1 MERRSDTTVF
11 RLQERG
17 TEPVPLR
24 PEALAHRTRVP
35 SLPRIVG
42 SFRGPRPESRVCPL
56 CGWTAD
62 RFLETKLLGCG
73 LCHTVFAELIATQ
86 SESGASEQADPP

>member
-1 MERRSDTTVF
+1 MERRSDPTVF
-11 RLQERG
+11 KLHERG

-24 PEALAHRTRVP
+24 SAALAHKTRVP

-42 SFRGPRPESRVCPL
+42 SFRGHRPESRVCPL

-62 RFLETKLLGCG
+62 QFLETKLLGCG
-73 LCHTVFAELIATQ
+73 LCHTVFAELIETQ
-86 SESGASEQADPP
+86 TESDPSEQAGQP

>member
-1 MERRSDTTVF
+1 MERRSDPTVF
-11 RLQERG
+11 RLHERG
-17 TEPVPLR
+17 LEPVSLR
-24 PEALAHRTRVP
+24 PASLARKTRVP

-42 SFRGPRPESRVCPL
+42 SFRGPRRESQVCPL

-73 LCHTVFAELIATQ
+73 LCHTVFADLVATAT
-86 SESGASEQADPP
+86 EPGPSEQAGQP

>member
-1 MERRSDTTVF
+1 M
-11 RLQERG
+11 
-17 TEPVPLR
+17 EPVPLR
-24 PEALAHRTRVP
+24 PEALAHKTRVP

-42 SFRGPRPESRVCPL
+42 SFRGPRAASPVCPL

-73 LCHTVFAELIATQ
+73 LCHTVFADLMATA
-86 SESGASEQADPP
+86 SESGQSEQAGQP